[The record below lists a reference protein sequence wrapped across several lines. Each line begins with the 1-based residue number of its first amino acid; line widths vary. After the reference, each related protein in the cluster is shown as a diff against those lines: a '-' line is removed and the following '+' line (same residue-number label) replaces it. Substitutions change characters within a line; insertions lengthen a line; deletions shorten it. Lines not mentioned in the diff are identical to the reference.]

1 MPSAIQ
7 ESDISTA
14 TLADDPKVAVRESI
28 KPLVYSGSL
37 DSFQHNDFTP
47 SIGREIPDLQIE
59 KILVAPDSDT
69 LIRDLAITVSE
80 RGVVF
85 LRNQDVSV
93 DSLIQLGKRLSTLS
107 GSPSSSGLHIH
118 PITEA
123 GSELGDQISVIS
135 SVRMKK
141 AYSAPVDPLTK
152 PSKFASNGRHADITF
167 EPVPS
172 DYAILKIH
180 TLPPT
185 GGDTLWASGYEIYDR
200 LSPATAAYL
209 ENLTAIHDGNFFNG
223 IAERLGNP
231 LRTDARGSILN
242 QGSNLQARHPVI
254 RTNPVTG
261 WKSVFV
267 NKGFTKRIVE
277 LTKDESDVILNY
289 LFDLVSLKH
298 DNQVRFRWSQ
308 NDVAIWDNRS
318 NWHAATND
326 HNDVRI
332 GDRVVSLGEKPY
344 FDPRSVG
351 RREGLERREARGKVE
366 EEGKESLVVRAKEK
380 EVRG

>member
-1 MPSAIQ
+1 MPSAQ
-7 ESDISTA
+7 PSTPPPSIRGGNDKARPRA
-14 TLADDPKVAVRESI
+14 T
-28 KPLVYSGSL
+28 KPFTYSGSL
-37 DSFQHNDFTP
+37 DSYEQNDSTP
-47 SIGREIPDLQIE
+47 TVGREIPGLQI
-59 KILVAPDSDT
+59 KKLLSSPDADT
-69 LIRDLAITVSE
+69 LVRDLAITVSE

-85 LRNQDVSV
+85 LRNQDVTTKE
-93 DSLIQLGKRLSTLS
+93 LLTLGEKLSTLT
-107 GSPSSSGLHIH
+107 GSPESSGLHIH

-135 SVRMKK
+135 SVKQKK
-141 AYSAPVDPLTK
+141 GAAPVVDKLTE
-152 PSKFASNGRHADITF
+152 PSKFASNGWHADITF

-209 ENLTAIHDGNFFNG
+209 EGLTAIHDANFFNG
-223 IAERLGNP
+223 IAERLGYP
-231 LRTDARGSILN
+231 LRDGVRGSELN
-242 QGSNLQARHPVI
+242 QGKNLQAVHPVI
-254 RTNPVTG
+254 RTNPITG

-277 LTKDESDVILNY
+277 LTKDESDVILAY
-289 LFDLVSLKH
+289 LFNLISQNH
-298 DNQVRFRWSQ
+298 DNQVRFKWRK

-318 NWHAATND
+318 NWHTATYD

-332 GDRVVSLGEKPY
+332 GDRVVSLGEAPY
-344 FDPRSVG
+344 YDPASSSRKAALEK
-351 RREGLERREARGKVE
+351 RELPI
-366 EEGKESLVVRAKEK
+366 RAST
-380 EVRG
+380 

>member
-1 MPSAIQ
+1 MPSADPIL
-7 ESDISTA
+7 ESVSSTIVGGNDKA
-14 TLADDPKVAVRESI
+14 RRQST

-37 DSFQHNDFTP
+37 DSYQHKDSTP
-47 SIGREIPDLQIE
+47 SIGREIPGLQIE
-59 KILVAPDSDT
+59 KILTSPDADT

-93 DSLIQLGKRLSTLS
+93 QSLIALGQRLSSLT
-107 GSPSSSGLHIH
+107 GSAILTSSSSTVH

-135 SVRMKK
+135 SVKQKK
-141 AYSAPVDPLTK
+141 GAAPAVDPLTE
-152 PSKFASNGRHADITF
+152 PSKFSSNGWHADITF

-180 TLPPT
+180 TLPDS
-185 GGDTLWASGYEIYDR
+185 GGDTLWASGYEIYNR
-200 LSPATAAYL
+200 LSPATAKYL
-209 ENLTAIHDGNFFNG
+209 EGLTAIHDGNFFNG
-223 IAERLGNP
+223 MAQRLGHP
-231 LRTDARGSILN
+231 LRTEARGSELN
-242 QGSNLQARHPVI
+242 QGSNLQAVHPVI

-277 LTKDESDVILNY
+277 LTKDESDVILGY
-289 LFDLVSLKH
+289 LFNLVALNH
-298 DNQVRFRWSQ
+298 DNQVRFKWSK

-318 NWHAATND
+318 NWHTATYD
-326 HNDVRI
+326 HNEVRI
-332 GDRVVSLGEKPY
+332 GDRVVSLGEAPY
-344 FDPRSVG
+344 FDSASVS
-351 RREGLERREARGKVE
+351 RKEGLERREAASAKS
-366 EEGKESLVVRAKEK
+366 KKKSSFLVSEPVPD
-380 EVRG
+380 

>member
-1 MPSAIQ
+1 MPSADPLPPS
-7 ESDISTA
+7 ESPTIIGGHEKARRQST
-14 TLADDPKVAVRESI
+14 
-28 KPLVYSGSL
+28 KPVVYSGSL
-37 DSFQHNDFTP
+37 DSFEHNDSTP
-47 SIGREIPDLQIE
+47 TIGREIPGLQIE
-59 KILVAPDSDT
+59 KILTSPESDS

-93 DSLIQLGKRLSTLS
+93 KSLIELGQRLSTLT

-135 SVRMKK
+135 SVKQKK
-141 AYSAPVDPLTK
+141 GAQPTIDPLTE
-152 PSKFASNGRHADITF
+152 PSKFSSNGWHADITF

-185 GGDTLWASGYEIYDR
+185 GGDTLWASGYEIYNR
-200 LSPATAAYL
+200 LSPATAKYL
-209 ENLTAIHDGNFFNG
+209 EGLTAIHDGNFFNG
-223 IAERLGNP
+223 IAERLGHP
-231 LRTDARGSILN
+231 LRTDARGSELN
-242 QGSNLQARHPVI
+242 QGKNLQAVHPVI

-267 NKGFTKRIVE
+267 NKAFTKRIVE
-277 LTKDESDVILNY
+277 LTKDESDVILGY
-289 LFDLVSLKH
+289 LFNLVSLNH
-298 DNQVRFRWSQ
+298 DNQVRFKWGK

-318 NWHAATND
+318 NWHTATYD
-326 HNDVRI
+326 HNEVRI
-332 GDRVVSLGEKPY
+332 GDRVVSLGEAPY
-344 FDPRSVG
+344 LDTESVG
-351 RREGLERREARGKVE
+351 RREGLERRVTVDEKVV
-366 EEGKESLVVRAKEK
+366 KELPVREK
-380 EVRG
+380 GETAA